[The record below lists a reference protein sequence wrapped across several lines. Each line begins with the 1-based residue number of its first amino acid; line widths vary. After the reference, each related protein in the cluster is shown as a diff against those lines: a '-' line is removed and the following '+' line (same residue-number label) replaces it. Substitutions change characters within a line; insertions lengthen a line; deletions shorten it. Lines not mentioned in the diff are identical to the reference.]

1 MSTNLCTL
9 NTTAWTSVRSKYMH
23 VGHRPLCSAAMS
35 HVRSPTARS
44 VCRCVPGCVHVG
56 STPRDAYPVGPRPQ
70 RSTPEHVH
78 EIVLVTSW
86 VSSWLNRDIVPS
98 RSRSA
103 AAKRDSGPQSAA
115 AGVNAT
121 FSQASTCSAMHGM
134 QSRSAL
140 FGRAVG
146 SLSSICPM
154 RSRRGAL

>member
-1 MSTNLCTL
+1 MLDTGPF
-9 NTTAWTSVRSKYMH
+9 A
-23 VGHRPLCSAAMS
+23 PQ
-35 HVRSPTARS
+35 P
-44 VCRCVPGCVHVG
+44 CRCPQPDALCAVARLLVSVPGCVHVG

-103 AAKRDSGPQSAA
+103 AAKRNSGPQSAA

>member
-1 MSTNLCTL
+1 MLDTGPFAPQPCRCPQPDALCAVARLCSVGTWLCT
-9 NTTAWTSVRSKYMH
+9 R
-23 VGHRPLCSAAMS
+23 
-35 HVRSPTARS
+35 
-44 VCRCVPGCVHVG
+44 VG

-154 RSRRGAL
+154 SSRRGAL